1 MTDANDILS
10 ELAEILRQRRQS
22 GDGYSGGLMNKGGE
36 AISRKICEEALEVAL
51 AQKGGENKERL
62 VSELADLWFH
72 SLVLMAHNDIDPQEL
87 LAELERRR
95 RASETT
101 PAKG

>member
-1 MTDANDILS
+1 MTGSKGILS

-22 GDGYSGGLMNKGGE
+22 GEGYSGGLMKKGGE

-51 AQKGGENKERL
+51 AQRGGENKERL

-72 SLVLMAHNDIDPQEL
+72 SLVLMAHNGIDPQEL

-101 PAKG
+101 KG

>member
-1 MTDANDILS
+1 MSGSSDILS
-10 ELAEILRQRRQS
+10 ELSELLRQRRQS
-22 GDGYSGGLMNKGGE
+22 GDGYSGGLMKKGGE
-36 AISRKICEEALEVAL
+36 AIGRKICEEALEVAL
-51 AQKGGENKERL
+51 AQKGGESRERL

-95 RASETT
+95 RAGRT
-101 PAKG
+101 PPAGD